1 VVPGRDER
9 VVRGPDARTC
19 AHETLMPRW
28 RGPQA
33 MGDEARAMGYV
44 CHRCHTEFTPLAARA
59 LREVAPASEAAP

>member
-1 VVPGRDER
+1 
-9 VVRGPDARTC
+9 
-19 AHETLMPRW
+19 MPRW

>member
-1 VVPGRDER
+1 
-9 VVRGPDARTC
+9 
-19 AHETLMPRW
+19 
-28 RGPQA
+28 